1 MKRLLLSTLF
11 LFFAVAAFAQKGA
24 VSGTVLDADTG
35 ESDAGAVLEVAPVKT
50 PDQKQYFTSGY
61 KGAVAIPSLP
71 YGEYR
76 LTVSFLGY
84 NNYETTFR
92 VAAGKQNIGRIE
104 LKPGVQIE
112 TVVKEAKALRT
123 SQKGDT
129 VSYNAGAF
137 KVTNDADV
145 EGLL

>member
-11 LFFAVAAFAQKGA
+11 LLFAVAAFAQKGA

-35 ESDAGAVLEVAPVKT
+35 ESVAGAVLEVAPVGT

-92 VAAGKQNIGRIE
+92 VAAGKQNIGC
-104 LKPGVQIE
+104 L
-112 TVVKEAKALRT
+112 LYT
-123 SQKGDT
+123 SPSPRD
-129 VSYNAGAF
+129 
-137 KVTNDADV
+137 
-145 EGLL
+145 

>member
-35 ESDAGAVLEVAPVKT
+35 ESVAGAVLEVAPVKT

-92 VAAGKQNIGRIE
+92 EIGRAH
-104 LKPGVQIE
+104 V
-112 TVVKEAKALRT
+112 
-123 SQKGDT
+123 
-129 VSYNAGAF
+129 
-137 KVTNDADV
+137 
-145 EGLL
+145 

>member
-35 ESDAGAVLEVAPVKT
+35 ESVAGAVLEVAPVKT

-71 YGEYR
+71 YDEYR

-84 NNYETTFR
+84 NNYETIIGKTKCDGIQNQMRLFGGR
-92 VAAGKQNIGRIE
+92 VSPKR
-104 LKPGVQIE
+104 
-112 TVVKEAKALRT
+112 KATKISHTHTKKHR
-123 SQKGDT
+123 SNG
-129 VSYNAGAF
+129 F
-137 KVTNDADV
+137 
-145 EGLL
+145 

>member
-35 ESDAGAVLEVAPVKT
+35 ESVAGAVLEVAPVKT

-76 LTVSFLGY
+76 LTVSLPSTKTFLICSPC
-84 NNYETTFR
+84 
-92 VAAGKQNIGRIE
+92 AS
-104 LKPGVQIE
+104 
-112 TVVKEAKALRT
+112 TVP
-123 SQKGDT
+123 SDT
-129 VSYNAGAF
+129 VMPGIFFSSPSTSASL
-137 KVTNDADV
+137 VTLKAPA
-145 EGLL
+145 L